1 MKQIIIKQL
10 HLVNFKG
17 MREFT
22 IKFND
27 ILTTISGG
35 NGLGKTSIFD
45 AFTWLLFGKDSQDRK
60 NFDIKTYDQSGK
72 TIDRI
77 PHEVSGVILIDGQ
90 EINLCRKFTEKW
102 VKKRGTTEEVF
113 TGNEEERLYNDVPMS
128 VKEWNEKI
136 NNICSEQVFKFITNP
151 WHFLSQKPEVQRTM
165 LFRMAGDVTDAEIAK
180 GNKDF
185 EDLIDSLAGKTMD
198 EYKRE
203 ITAKKRRIKDEID
216 AIPERIDERNRDI
229 ATLSVDE
236 NGLKLDFTALETEL
250 SDKNGQLASI
260 EAQIADV
267 TTAYNAQQD
276 ARLKKSQQLTDIR
289 SKMQSRAYEIK
300 ESVQRGCKEEASKK
314 EDLKAKVEQLK
325 VKQSRLQS
333 TIDTDIDV
341 LENCKKAREALI
353 AEWKEIKSETLSF
366 DENDFICPTC
376 HRHLDIDDVETK
388 QTEITNRFNARKA
401 ERLEDNNI
409 RGKANKAKMDSYNAE
424 IAECEAEIEKINSE
438 IEEIK
443 NNPLFSKD
451 IAIPDA
457 QPIIDADETC
467 KALAVEAES
476 LKKEINDMTEAPDT
490 TVLSERKQSLRSE
503 IRQIETYLGRKEY
516 IKNNA
521 DRISD
526 LEKELRKK
534 SEELARLEGVEF
546 TMMQF
551 AKARIAAVED
561 KINGLFSITKF
572 KMVDTQING
581 GEVEVCEAMADGIPY
596 STQNNA
602 MRFNMDIDVIN
613 AICKSEGIT
622 APIFADNS
630 ESVNDII
637 PTLSQM
643 IRLVVTTD
651 KKLIVK

>member
-17 MREFT
+17 MRDFT

-27 ILTTISGG
+27 TLTTISGG

-77 PHEVSGVILIDGQ
+77 PHEVSGVILVDGQ

-128 VKEWNEKI
+128 VKEWNDKI

-314 EDLKAKVEQLK
+314 EDLKSKVEQLK
-325 VKQSRLQS
+325 VKQSRLQL
-333 TIDTDIDV
+333 TIDTDIEA

-388 QTEITNRFNARKA
+388 QTEIDNRFNARKA

-457 QPIIDADETC
+457 QSIIDADEAY
-467 KALAVEAES
+467 KVLAVEAES

-490 TVLSERKQSLRSE
+490 SVLNERKQTLRSE
-503 IRQIETYLGRKEY
+503 IKQIETYLGRKEY

-602 MRFNMDIDVIN
+602 MRFNMGIDVIN

>member
-17 MREFT
+17 MRDFT

-27 ILTTISGG
+27 TLTTISGG

-77 PHEVSGVILIDGQ
+77 PHEVSGVILVDGQ

-165 LFRMAGDVTDAEIAK
+165 LFRMAGDVTDDEIAK

-250 SDKNGQLASI
+250 SDKNGQLASV

-289 SKMQSRAYEIK
+289 SKMQSRAHEIK

-314 EDLKAKVEQLK
+314 EDLKEKVEQLK
-325 VKQSRLQS
+325 VKQSRLQT
-333 TIDTDIDV
+333 TINTDIEV

-388 QTEITNRFNARKA
+388 QSEIANRFNARKA

-424 IAECEAEIEKINSE
+424 IAECKSEIEKINSE

-457 QPIIDADETC
+457 QPIIDADEDY
-467 KALAVEAES
+467 KALAVETEY

-490 TVLSERKQSLRSE
+490 RVLSERKQSLRSE

-602 MRFNMDIDVIN
+602 MRFNMGIDVIN

>member
-17 MREFT
+17 MRDFT

-27 ILTTISGG
+27 TLTTISGG

-77 PHEVSGVILIDGQ
+77 PHEVSGVILVDGQ

-128 VKEWNEKI
+128 VKEWNDKI

-250 SDKNGQLASI
+250 SDKNGQLASV

-314 EDLKAKVEQLK
+314 EDLKSKVEQLK
-325 VKQSRLQS
+325 VKQSRLQL
-333 TIDTDIDV
+333 TIDTDIEA

-388 QTEITNRFNARKA
+388 QTEIDNRFNARKA

-457 QPIIDADETC
+457 QSIIDADEAY
-467 KALAVEAES
+467 KVLAVEAES

-490 TVLSERKQSLRSE
+490 SVLNERKQTLRSE
-503 IRQIETYLGRKEY
+503 IKQIETYLGRKEY

-602 MRFNMDIDVIN
+602 MRFNMGIDVIN

>member
-17 MREFT
+17 MRDFT

-27 ILTTISGG
+27 TLTTISGG
-35 NGLGKTSIFD
+35 NGLGKTTIFD

-77 PHEVSGVILIDGQ
+77 PHEVSGVILVDGQ

-165 LFRMAGDVTDAEIAK
+165 LFRMAGDVTDNELAK

-250 SDKNGQLASI
+250 SDKNGQLASV

-314 EDLKAKVEQLK
+314 EDLKSKVEQLK
-325 VKQSRLQS
+325 VKQSRLQL
-333 TIDTDIDV
+333 TIDTDIEA

-376 HRHLDIDDVETK
+376 HRHLDINDVETK
-388 QTEITNRFNARKA
+388 QTEIANRFNARTA

-409 RGKANKAKMDSYNAE
+409 RGKANKAKMDSYNAD

-457 QPIIDADETC
+457 QSIIDADEAY
-467 KALAVEAES
+467 KVLAVEAES

-490 TVLSERKQSLRSE
+490 SVLNERKQTLRSE
-503 IRQIETYLGRKEY
+503 IKQIETYLGRKEY

-602 MRFNMDIDVIN
+602 MRFNMGIDVIN